1 MYPSSSKGIE
11 AIPKGDK
18 FCYTSVISCLFF
30 DFPHDSCLR
39 RFTNI
44 DTTAREIVSVILG
57 QEKYLIIPDD
67 DAIGSWSPDEIGY
80 GDFLF
85 SSIFIS
91 TGDMG
96 FHGEIVM

>member
-18 FCYTSVISCLFF
+18 FFYLSVISCLFF
-30 DFPHDSCLR
+30 DFPHDSFLR
-39 RFTNI
+39 GFTQI
-44 DTTAREIVSVILG
+44 KTTAREIVSVKLRW
-57 QEKYLIIPDD
+57 EENLIIPDD

-96 FHGEIVM
+96 FHRGIV